1 MKKIRKFRL
10 VLECVLLAS
19 GLVRLALVLLNMA
32 HNYRRGAMPR
42 NACSVDFAL

>member
-32 HNYRRGAMPR
+32 HNYSRGALQRHASP
-42 NACSVDFAL
+42 VDFAL